1 MLCGQ
6 PALELKQGGIF
17 QMIGL
22 DNFMSA
28 DSAAAYF
35 TLHMKAPSSQ
45 PVNTPSDSENDDI
58 DGCCVQVEVPTP
70 DEELPVAE
78 GGVG

>member
-1 MLCGQ
+1 
-6 PALELKQGGIF
+6 
-17 QMIGL
+17 MIGL

-28 DSAAAYF
+28 DSATLAAYS

-45 PVNTPSDSENDDI
+45 PVNTPPDSAADDI

-70 DEELPVAE
+70 DEELPAAE
-78 GGVG
+78 GGVA